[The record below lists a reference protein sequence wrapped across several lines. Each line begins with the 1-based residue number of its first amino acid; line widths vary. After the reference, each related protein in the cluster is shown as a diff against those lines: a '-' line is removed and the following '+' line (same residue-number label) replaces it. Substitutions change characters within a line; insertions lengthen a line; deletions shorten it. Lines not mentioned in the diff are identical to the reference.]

1 MSGLAMA
8 DIDNKNRFFSLVL
21 AAGESSRMGTPKQ
34 LLDYGG
40 DSFLKRAIE
49 GFIRSKADDII
60 VVCGYM
66 FERMKQHILDSNY
79 SISKNELLKRLII
92 VENAGYKDGQ
102 LSSIKAGLNAFIQK
116 KAIDFYRG
124 FMIQLIDRPLV
135 RYETF
140 IKLKERFVSS
150 AQPILLPSY
159 QMKRGHPACFSSVF
173 INRILSLGKNASLKD
188 ILSSYE
194 SGIDYLNVDDAG
206 IITNVDTPLEYEK
219 IKGVV
224 HVD

>member
-1 MSGLAMA
+1 MA
-8 DIDNKNRFFSLVL
+8 DIENENKIFSLVL

-34 LLDYGG
+34 LLEYGG

-49 GFIRSKADDII
+49 GFIRAGADDIV

-66 FERMKQHILDSNY
+66 FERMKDHIFNSNY
-79 SISKNELLKRLII
+79 SISKKELMDRLII
-92 VENAGYKDGQ
+92 VENADYKSGQ
-102 LSSIKAGLNAFIQK
+102 LSSIKAGLNAFTRK
-116 KAIDFYRG
+116 KAVDFYRG

-135 RYETF
+135 RYDTF
-140 IKLKERFVSS
+140 IKLKETFVSG
-150 AQPILLPSY
+150 AQPILIPSY
-159 QMKRGHPACFSSVF
+159 QMKRGHPACFSSEF
-173 INRILSLGKNASLKD
+173 IGCITALGENASLKD

-194 SGIDYLNVDDAG
+194 SGINYLTVDDAG
-206 IITNVDTPLEYEK
+206 IIVNIDTPLEYEK

>member
-1 MSGLAMA
+1 MVDS
-8 DIDNKNRFFSLVL
+8 DNKKIFSLVL

-34 LLDYGG
+34 LMAYGG

-49 GFIRSKADDII
+49 GFIRAGADDII

-66 FERMKQHILDSNY
+66 FERMKEHILNSNY
-79 SISKNELLKRLII
+79 SIPKNELLDRLII
-92 VENAGYKDGQ
+92 VENAGYKSGQ
-102 LSSIKAGLNAFIQK
+102 LSSIKAGLNAFTRK
-116 KAIDFYRG
+116 KAVDFYRG

-140 IKLKERFVSS
+140 IKLKETFASG
-150 AQPILLPSY
+150 AQPILIPSY

-173 INRILSLGKNASLKD
+173 ISRILSLGGNASLKD
-188 ILSSYE
+188 ILNSHE
-194 SGIDYLNVDDAG
+194 SCINYLNVDDAG

>member
-1 MSGLAMA
+1 MA

-173 INRILSLGKNASLKD
+173 ISRILSLGRNASLKD

>member
-1 MSGLAMA
+1 MA